1 MSDLRKIRASAG
13 TLRVEID
20 DPIDLRI
27 QQPSG
32 ILRGW
37 LAARNEELPA
47 AYTFRIGRMTLPH
60 RPAKRLDVEE
70 AMPDYEVCGF
80 EIRYDLSDLL
90 PHIQNQ
96 RLTIRLKAAGYEA
109 FLFRFRI
116 DDAAIGNCLSAAGGV

>member
-1 MSDLRKIRASAG
+1 
-13 TLRVEID
+13 
-20 DPIDLRI
+20 
-27 QQPSG
+27 
-32 ILRGW
+32 
-37 LAARNEELPA
+37 
-47 AYTFRIGRMTLPH
+47 
-60 RPAKRLDVEE
+60 
-70 AMPDYEVCGF
+70 MPDYEVCGF